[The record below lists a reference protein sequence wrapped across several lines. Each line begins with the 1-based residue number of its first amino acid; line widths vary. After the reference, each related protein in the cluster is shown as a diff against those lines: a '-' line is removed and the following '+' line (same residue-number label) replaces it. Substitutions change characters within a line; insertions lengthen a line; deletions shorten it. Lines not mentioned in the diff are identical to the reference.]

1 MAGSLTSRIISAIF
15 ESLKTFDQSFDDFT
29 TGLGRQVIQIS
40 KDSCVLKIINSWNI
54 LNYFTRKWWQNKAK
68 REIVTTCAH
77 LRPRNKGERNFL
89 LIIRNNNPIGQGFPV
104 EGERWA
110 NFPSSF
116 RHLIWVIRDLQRPVG
131 VDTFERDTQTQKLR
145 KKWHGL
151 AEIHPS
157 LRPLSFFHFLMSKK
171 RTKKK
176 EIYVGIQDRESQY
189 FCTPF

>member
-15 ESLKTFDQSFDDFT
+15 KSLKTFDQSFDDFT

-40 KDSCVLKIINSWNI
+40 KDSYLKEINKQLNI

-116 RHLIWVIRDLQRPVG
+116 RHLIWVIRDLLNGQSEW
-131 VDTFERDTQTQKLR
+131 THLR
-145 KKWHGL
+145 ETRRH
-151 AEIHPS
+151 
-157 LRPLSFFHFLMSKK
+157 RN
-171 RTKKK
+171 
-176 EIYVGIQDRESQY
+176 
-189 FCTPF
+189 